1 MFCVTTV
8 RTLSPASSKIVKGA
22 ILPHFVELDLAIAA
36 SAEDNLDS
44 FHEINLK
51 LSSLLAV
58 PLPVR
63 LRGFP

>member
-1 MFCVTTV
+1 LRDDGQDAFAGQLED
-8 RTLSPASSKIVKGA
+8 REGA